1 MSSHPIDVE
10 QDLRTL
16 QMNENREE
24 RQVTGVFGL
33 TALAIVSF
41 SLVFGV
47 FLSSTIALLNKS
59 QYVGVLAIADSF
71 ILLLLLG
78 LHWFVLSLMAAI
90 RRSPRTP
97 DKGGADP
104 LEPNPESFDCATEQI
119 GESTR
124 DSIPN
129 VSDPAIG
136 ANKKYEELTIS
147 DRRGGATEIEELSNR
162 ERELQAIFDGVS
174 DALTILDDRGTYL
187 QANPAAWDLFGLDES
202 QLLGHRLAEFI
213 DAESNSDDNFDRVW
227 AEFLQRGKMR
237 GKCRIVRG
245 DGTTREVEF
254 SATANFLPGRHL
266 SIARDITDRQRA
278 ETALGEREQQL
289 SAIAANIPG
298 SIYRAVIGD
307 DGRLQLTYISPGV
320 QALYEISPEVAIADP
335 QSLFDCIHPEDRST
349 CDRLRRQA
357 SANLADF
364 DCRYRIVTPSGRVKW
379 IRETGRCS
387 RDRRGAF
394 IIDGVCQDIS
404 DLHGAIAAR
413 QQRDRQFQ
421 ALVENSPD
429 IIARFDRDRRH
440 VYINPAIEK
449 ATGIPPDTFLG
460 KTNSE
465 LGMPPESVLQ
475 WDRALMDVFATGRSQ
490 TLEFDFLTPIGRHYY
505 QSRLVPELDAE
516 GGVESVLSV
525 VSDITELKQTEAA
538 LRANQ
543 HLLQQIADTT
553 PTLICIY
560 DLTCNCDLYLNRE
573 SRMFLGLPTEGAIV
587 GGTDLFMQRTHPDDR
602 PFWQDVKIRLT
613 QLDDGEIFEN
623 EYRLQHADGQ
633 WRWLHSWEVVF
644 QRNRE
649 GQPQQILSVAIDI
662 TQRRQVQKQ
671 LSQSEVLYRTLVQN
685 FPNGAVV
692 LFDRDLRYT
701 FAEGTALFD
710 VGLSKLSLEGKT
722 IWESFD
728 PATCEILEPPFRTV
742 FAGQSS
748 VLEMPY
754 GDRFYTVHVLPV
766 ADDRGEIYA
775 GLCMTQDITDRKQA
789 ELELLEERN
798 FIAAVLDTA
807 GALVIVLDRE
817 GKIVRFNRACER
829 MTGYPF
835 DEVKDRVFWEFL
847 LLPEEREA
855 VKQEFN
861 HLIETTP
868 SSEYE
873 NYWVAKDGSRRLI
886 SWSNT
891 LLFDRDRSLKY
902 IIGIGIDITDRKRAE
917 KVERALQREQEL
929 NQLQL
934 RFFSMVSHE
943 FRTPLSTILMSAQSL
958 EKNSPNLSPGRI
970 LKNSRR
976 IQRSVQH
983 TLQLLDDILTLNR
996 AETGKLEF
1004 QPAPLNLIQVY
1015 RQIIEEVRLTFDGDR
1030 PLNFSYD
1037 RWLLPPSRRV
1047 SMDAKLLRS
1056 IALNLLSNAMKYSP
1070 QGEGIE
1076 VELSSASGSIDEDGS
1091 VRLSGEGEP
1100 NLSILTVKDRGIGIP
1115 ESDLPHLFEAFHRGA
1130 NVGSIPGTGLGLT
1143 VVKKCVDLHGAAI
1156 AVTSNVEGDAP
1167 VRGTTF
1173 TVTIP
1178 FSI

>member
-1 MSSHPIDVE
+1 
-10 QDLRTL
+10 
-16 QMNENREE
+16 MNEYREE
-24 RQVTGVFGL
+24 PRVTRVFGL
-33 TALAIVSF
+33 TALAIISF
-41 SLVFGV
+41 SLIFGI
-47 FLSSTIALLNKS
+47 FLSSSIALLNKS
-59 QYVGVLAIADSF
+59 QYVGGLAIADSF

-78 LHWFVLSLMAAI
+78 LYGFVVRSMAAI
-90 RRSPRTP
+90 RRLPITP
-97 DKGGADP
+97 EKEGTDP
-104 LEPNPESFDCATEQI
+104 LETNPESFDCATEKI
-119 GESTR
+119 E
-124 DSIPN
+124 DSGSDRIPN
-129 VSDPAIG
+129 LPDPEIG
-136 ANKKYEELTIS
+136 ANQKYQDLTMS
-147 DRRGGATEIEELSNR
+147 DRRGGTTEIDELRNR

-187 QANPAAWDLFGLDES
+187 QANPAAWDLFGLDKS
-202 QLLGHRLAEFI
+202 QLLGRRLAEFI
-213 DAESNSDDNFDRVW
+213 DAESNSDDRFDRVW

-237 GKCRIVRG
+237 GECRIVRG

-278 ETALGEREQQL
+278 ETTLGEREQQL

-298 SIYRAVIGD
+298 SIYRAVIGEN
-307 DGRLQLTYISPGV
+307 GRLQLTYISPGV

-335 QSLFDCIHPEDRST
+335 QRLFDCTHPEDRST

-357 SANLADF
+357 TANLADF
-364 DCRYRIVTPSGRVKW
+364 DCQYRILTPSGQVKW

-387 RDRRGAF
+387 RDRRGTLV
-394 IIDGVCQDIS
+394 IDGVCQDIS

-413 QQRDRQFQ
+413 EQRDRQFQ

-440 VYINPAIEK
+440 VYINPAIER
-449 ATGIPPDTFLG
+449 ATGISPNTFIG

-465 LGMPPESVLQ
+465 LGMPPDTVLK
-475 WDRALMDVFATGRSQ
+475 WDRALMDVFATARSQ
-490 TLEFDFLTPIGRHYY
+490 VLEFDFLTPVGRHYY

-525 VSDITELKQTEAA
+525 VSNITELKQTEAA
-538 LRANQ
+538 LRASQ
-543 HLLQQIADTT
+543 HLLEQIADTT
-553 PTLICIY
+553 PALICIY
-560 DLTCNCDLYLNRE
+560 DLTCNCDLYLNRQ
-573 SRMFLGLPTEGAIV
+573 SRLFLGLPTEGAIV
-587 GGTDLFMQRTHPDDR
+587 GGTDLFMRCTHPDDR
-602 PFWQDVKIRLT
+602 QFWQDVKIRLT

-633 WRWLHSWEVVF
+633 WRWLHSCEVVF
-644 QRNRE
+644 KRNRE

-662 TQRRQVQKQ
+662 TQRRHVQQQ
-671 LSQSEVLYRTLVQN
+671 LRQSEVLYRTLVQN

-701 FAEGTALFD
+701 LAEGTVLLD
-710 VGLSKLSLEGKT
+710 VGRSKVSLEGKR
-722 IWESFD
+722 ILENFD
-728 PATCEILEPPFRTV
+728 PATCEILEPPLRAV

-754 GDRFYTVHVLPV
+754 GDRFYTVHTLPV
-766 ADDRGEIYA
+766 TDDRGEIHA
-775 GLCMTQDITDRKQA
+775 GLCMTQDITVRKQA
-789 ELELLEERN
+789 ELELLDERN

-829 MTGYPF
+829 MSGYLF
-835 DEVKDRVFWEFL
+835 EEVKDRVFWEFL

-861 HLIETTP
+861 HLIDTTP

-886 SWSNT
+886 AWSNT

-917 KVERALQREQEL
+917 QVERALQREQEL

-943 FRTPLSTILMSAQSL
+943 FRTPLSTILMSAQIL
-958 EKNSPNLSPGRI
+958 ENNYPNLSPGRV

-976 IQRSVQH
+976 IQKSVQH

-1004 QPAPLNLIQVY
+1004 QPAPLNVIQVC
-1015 RQIIEEVRLTFDGDR
+1015 RQIIEEAR
-1030 PLNFSYD
+1030 LNFDENYSIIFGYD

-1056 IALNLLSNAMKYSP
+1056 IVMNLLSNAIKYSP
-1070 QGEGIE
+1070 QGEAIQ
-1076 VELSSASGSIDEDGS
+1076 VELSSACGSIDEDGS

-1115 ESDLPHLFEAFHRGA
+1115 ESDLPHLFEAFHRGK

-1167 VRGTTF
+1167 VRGTSL

-1178 FSI
+1178 FST